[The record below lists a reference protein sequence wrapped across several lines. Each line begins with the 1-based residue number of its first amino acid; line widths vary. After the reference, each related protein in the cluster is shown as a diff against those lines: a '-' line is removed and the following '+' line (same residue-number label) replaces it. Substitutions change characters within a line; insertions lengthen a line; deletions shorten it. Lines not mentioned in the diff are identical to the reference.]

1 MLIKPNRINRFLL
14 FKLPSAYLAGVR
26 LRSIDLN
33 QCTTTVR
40 YKWINQN
47 PFNSM
52 FWAVQ
57 GMAAELSTGALVMQA
72 VKNSDINISMLL
84 ANNRGSY
91 YKKALGKITFS
102 CMDGRII
109 QETIDE
115 AIETKEGQIC
125 LMRSI
130 GKNEAGDIV
139 SEFEFE
145 WTIKVK

>member
-1 MLIKPNRINRFLL
+1 
-14 FKLPSAYLAGVR
+14 
-26 LRSIDLN
+26 
-33 QCTTTVR
+33 
-40 YKWINQN
+40 
-47 PFNSM
+47 M

-72 VKNSDINISMLL
+72 IQNSGMKISMLV

-91 YKKALGKITFS
+91 HKKALGRITFK
-102 CMDGRII
+102 CKDGDLI
-109 QETIDE
+109 QD
-115 AIETKEGQIC
+115 AIEKAMETKEGQIC

-130 GKNEAGDIV
+130 GRNEAGDMV

>member
-1 MLIKPNRINRFLL
+1 
-14 FKLPSAYLAGVR
+14 
-26 LRSIDLN
+26 
-33 QCTTTVR
+33 
-40 YKWINQN
+40 
-47 PFNSM
+47 M